1 MEQAT
6 CHGHCLV
13 SLTGVS
19 YWHLMRVL
27 LTGGTGFI
35 GSRLKTRLAS
45 AGHEVQVVSR
55 DASGDVTWAPDAIR
69 EAVRVHDAV
78 IHLAGESLFA
88 RRWSAHQK
96 NRLRASRIDTTRLLA
111 EAVADTKPRVFITAS
126 AIGYYGT
133 STDRRFVAGDGPGD
147 DFLAR
152 LCVDWEAARQ
162 PAIDAGVRTATVRIG
177 VVQGPGGGALQK
189 MLLPFRLG
197 LGGPV
202 GHGRQWVSWI
212 HLEDLLAMLAWLLEN
227 EHTHAE
233 YNGTAPNPVSNRE
246 LSNTLGRV
254 LRRPAIVPL
263 PGFVLRIVLGEVA
276 NLVRDGQHV
285 TPGRALAQ
293 GFSFRFSEIEPAL
306 RDVLDAR

>member
-1 MEQAT
+1 MK
-6 CHGHCLV
+6 
-13 SLTGVS
+13 
-19 YWHLMRVL
+19 VL

-35 GSRLKTRLAS
+35 GSRLAAQLAA
-45 AGHEVQVVSR
+45 AGHHVTIVSR
-55 DASGDVTWAPDAIR
+55 GPAGDVTWEPDAVR
-69 EAVRVHDAV
+69 TAVGASDAV
-78 IHLAGESLFA
+78 IHLAGENLFA
-88 RRWSAHQK
+88 RRWNAAYK
-96 NRLRASRIDTTRLLA
+96 DRLRASRVDTTRLLA
-111 EAVADTKPRVFITAS
+111 DAVAESRPSVFITAS
-126 AIGYYGT
+126 AIGFYGT
-133 STDRRFVAGDGPGD
+133 SADRHFVAGDGPGD

-177 VVQGPGGGALQK
+177 VVQGLGDGALQK

-227 EHTHAE
+227 ERAHGE

-246 LSNTLGRV
+246 LSRTLGRV

-263 PGFVLRIVLGEVA
+263 PGVLLRLALGEVA
-276 NLVRDGQHV
+276 NLVLDGQHV
-285 TPGRALAQ
+285 TPSRAQAE
-293 GFSFRFSEIEPAL
+293 GFSFRFPELEPAL
-306 RDVLDAR
+306 RDLLG